1 MMHRS
6 MSPFFFRKV
15 VKTKIHVYE
24 ISTHEGR
31 NRIMSASSPTTF
43 VDKYLV
49 QRNISFLSTK
59 KNEFRQFRQACYKMS

>member
-24 ISTHEGR
+24 ILTHEGR

-43 VDKYLV
+43 VDKYLG
-49 QRNISFLSTK
+49 QRNDNILPIK
-59 KNEFRQFRQACYKMS
+59 YNQFRY

>member
-6 MSPFFFRKV
+6 MSQFFFRKV

-24 ISTHEGR
+24 ILTHEGR

-49 QRNISFLSTK
+49 QRNKSFYPPNRMNSDNYLG
-59 KNEFRQFRQACYKMS
+59 N